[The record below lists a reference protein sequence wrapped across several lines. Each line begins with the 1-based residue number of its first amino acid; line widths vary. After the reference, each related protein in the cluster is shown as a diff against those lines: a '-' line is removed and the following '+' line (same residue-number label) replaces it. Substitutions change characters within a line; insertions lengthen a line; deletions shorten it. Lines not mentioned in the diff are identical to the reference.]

1 MTTHGPDAKDLAYLG
16 GVAAASMCKLVAM
29 GLHDE
34 AEELWLNQQMHDG
47 GRALCA
53 GLTNVAVQA
62 VVDLLSV
69 EADRRAATGQ
79 AGDPPSLM
87 EVFDSIS
94 SRYAFAF
101 QADLDIRNLTK
112 ETDQ

>member
-1 MTTHGPDAKDLAYLG
+1 MTNGPDSRDLAYLG
-16 GVAAASMCKLVAM
+16 GVAAASMCKLVAL

-47 GRALCA
+47 GRALAA
-53 GLTNVAVQA
+53 GLTNIAVQA

-79 AGDPPSLM
+79 AGDPPSVT
-87 EVFDSIS
+87 EVLDSVS
-94 SRYAFAF
+94 ARYSMAF
-101 QADLDIRNLTK
+101 QAHLEIDQLTK
-112 ETDQ
+112 ETHE